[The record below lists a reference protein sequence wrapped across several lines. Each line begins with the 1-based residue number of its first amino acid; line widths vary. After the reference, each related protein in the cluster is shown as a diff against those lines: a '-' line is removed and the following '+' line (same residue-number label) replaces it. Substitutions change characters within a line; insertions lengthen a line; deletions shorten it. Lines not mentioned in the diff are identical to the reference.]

1 MILFWFRRDL
11 RLQDNSGLYQ
21 ALAAAKAQNTK
32 VLPVFIFDS
41 TILNALND
49 KKDARLNFIFDTITA
64 LKQELQAFGSDLLV
78 LHGQPLQIWTA
89 LSEKIDNQASKIN
102 NQASKINNQASKIN
116 FSALYFN
123 RDYEPYAKT
132 RDQAVHLQLK
142 TVGISTH
149 SFKDHVVF
157 EKLEVTKADNSPYLV
172 FTPYSKRW
180 RAKLE
185 ESRKTE
191 TNDITTVVTDA
202 LSPKPTETLFDY
214 FLAAK
219 SEEFATILADYPAPN
234 LSDLGFQLSDIKIPA
249 KNIDNQ
255 LIIAYK
261 ERRDTPAF
269 RRGTSL
275 LGLHLRF
282 GTLSIRQLAQI
293 SEKLSDTFLNELIW
307 RDFYAM
313 ILDNFPHVMG
323 QSFRPEY
330 DKIQW
335 RNDSHDFEAW
345 KAGKTGYPLVD
356 AGMRQLNQ
364 TGFMHNRV
372 RMVVASFLCKHLL
385 IDWRWGEAY
394 FAEKLLDFDLSSNN
408 GGWQWAAGSGTDAA
422 PYFRIFNPQ
431 AQQVKFDKDFEY
443 IRRWVPEYGTTKYA
457 APIVVHEFA
466 RARCLEV
473 YKAALKTTANKE
485 NS

>member
-11 RLQDNSGLYQ
+11 RLTDNSGLYQ
-21 ALAAAKAQNTK
+21 ALAAAKSQNTK

-41 TILNALND
+41 SILNALKD
-49 KKDARLNFIFDTITA
+49 KKDARLNFIFDTIQQ
-64 LKQELQAFGSDLLV
+64 LKQKLQALGSDLLV
-78 LHGQPLQIWTA
+78 LYGEPTQLWA
-89 LSEKIDNQASKIN
+89 GLSAKAATKSQNQ
-102 NQASKINNQASKIN
+102 N

-123 RDYEPYAKT
+123 RDYEPYAKM
-132 RDQAVHLQLK
+132 RDKAVHLQLK
-142 TVGISTH
+142 TAGISTH
-149 SFKDHVVF
+149 SFKDHLIF
-157 EKLEVTKADNSPYLV
+157 EKLEVAKADNSPYLI
-172 FTPYSKRW
+172 FTPYAKRW
-180 RAKLE
+180 RAKLA
-185 ESRKTE
+185 ESR
-191 TNDITTVVTDA
+191 TVENSTAAAVATDA
-202 LSPKPTETLFDY
+202 LSMKPNETLFDY

-219 SEEFATILADYPAPN
+219 SEAFSAFLTNYSAPS
-234 LSDLGFQLSDIKIPA
+234 LSDLGFQTTDTKIPQ
-249 KNIDNQ
+249 NTIDNQ

-261 ERRDTPAF
+261 ERRENPAF
-269 RRGTSL
+269 QRGTSL

-282 GTLSIRQLAQI
+282 GTLSIRQLARAA
-293 SEKLSDTFLNELIW
+293 EKLSDTFLNELIW

-313 ILDNFPHVMG
+313 ILDNFPHVAG
-323 QSFRPEY
+323 QSFREEY
-330 DKIQW
+330 DKIEW
-335 RNDSHDFEAW
+335 RNNLQEFEAW
-345 KAGKTGYPLVD
+345 KAGKTGYALVD

-443 IRRWVPEYGTTKYA
+443 IRRWVPEYGTTKYPS
-457 APIVVHEFA
+457 PIVAHELA

-473 YKAALKTTANKE
+473 YKAALKKE
-485 NS
+485 ND